1 MRLPGDEAARA
12 PRRAHARCRERAH
25 RRSASIALLDCAYG
39 ALYLVGNRTNTL
51 HLSLALSLDSL
62 YLV

>member
-1 MRLPGDEAARA
+1 
-12 PRRAHARCRERAH
+12 
-25 RRSASIALLDCAYG
+25 LDCAYG

-51 HLSLALSLDSL
+51 HLSLASSLDSL